1 MERTL
6 VLAKPDALQR
16 GLIGEIISRLEKK
29 GLKLVGI
36 KMVKAGD
43 ELLDT
48 HYSHH
53 KEKPF
58 FDTLKDF
65 MKSSPLVAMVWEGIE
80 CVSTVRLLVGETH
93 GRRAQ
98 PGTIRGDFSMSGS
111 SNTIIHASDS
121 AETAKTE
128 VNHFFTAKELFSYDK
143 SEYLHIYADDEL

>member
-36 KMVKAGD
+36 KMIQVGD
-43 ELLDT
+43 ESLNQ

-53 KEKPF
+53 REKPF
-58 FDTLKDF
+58 FDTLKEF
-65 MKSSPLVAMVWEGIE
+65 MKSSPLIAMVWEGVE
-80 CVSTVRLLVGETH
+80 CVGTVRIMVGETH

-111 SNTIIHASDS
+111 SNTIVHASDS
-121 AETAKTE
+121 TQSAVNE
-128 VNHFFTAKELFSYDK
+128 VEHFFDKDELHSYDK
-143 SEYLHIYADDEL
+143 SEYLHIYADDER